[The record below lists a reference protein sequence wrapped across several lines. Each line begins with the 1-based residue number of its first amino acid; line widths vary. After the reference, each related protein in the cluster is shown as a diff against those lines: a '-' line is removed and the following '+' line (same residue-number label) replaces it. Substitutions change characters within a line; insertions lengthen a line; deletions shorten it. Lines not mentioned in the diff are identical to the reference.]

1 MPWVSP
7 GEFEKRGVA
16 VHWLEAD
23 VLARGLLNLAGN
35 ESWQIIDDDGFVGLV
50 EQHVPIHTWT

>member
-1 MPWVSP
+1 
-7 GEFEKRGVA
+7 
-16 VHWLEAD
+16 LNIAD
-23 VLARGLLNLAGN
+23 N

>member
-1 MPWVSP
+1 
-7 GEFEKRGVA
+7 
-16 VHWLEAD
+16 
-23 VLARGLLNLAGN
+23 LNLAGN